1 MKKFFNKKKIVI
13 SDKNVH
19 VLQRYLTGWLTFN

>member
-19 VLQRYLTGWLTFN
+19 VLQRYLTGLVYF